1 MPYRPLLPLLV
12 FALAILFPAEPALA
26 HAQEGVAGGFLSGFS
41 HPLTG
46 PDHLIAMVAV
56 GLWGAQLGRPL
67 IWVLPITFPLVM
79 AFGALLGLLG
89 VPMPFV
95 AWGVPISAIVLGLMV
110 ALHVRPPVWLAAVL
124 VAVFAIFHGH
134 AHGGEVPD
142 AANPLAYGVGFVLST
157 GLLHL
162 GGIVIGLA
170 IATPLGARAV
180 QACGVIIAILGGYF
194 LAEQFGIVGA

>member
-1 MPYRPLLPLLV
+1 MLFRAIVPVLL
-12 FALAILFPAEPALA
+12 LAAAVAVPGAPALA
-26 HAQEGVAGGFLSGFS
+26 HAQVGVAGGFLSGFS

-79 AFGALLGLLG
+79 ACGGLLGLLG
-89 VPMPFV
+89 VPLPFV

-110 ALHVRPPVWLAAVL
+110 ALAVRPPVWVAALL
-124 VAVFAIFHGH
+124 VGVFAIFHGH

-162 GGIVIGLA
+162 AGILIGLA

-180 QACGVIIAILGGYF
+180 QACGVVIASLGGYF
-194 LAEQFGIVGA
+194 LAAQFGIVGA